1 MNKHQDRLPLRVP
14 ELGPSL
20 GKLVTGTGRVFGEFS
35 LDANR
40 CHLATRVM
48 EMAGEARRL
57 VANDERSAALGTLG
71 RNGWMTAW
79 EETVGAATAKLVDYL
94 TNHLDAEAAAVRMP
108 KRARQRVVIDE
119 TESRAIGA
127 RLGSAGADLIPF
139 LDQIEA
145 ESVTLQQATKFERDA
160 LESWQ
165 RAQTAAAR
173 SLEAAWLE
181 LEDRVDQEF
190 ATWRAVADEIA
201 RWRKPLWPVVVSG
214 VIGLLGAV
222 WGGALLGGFVAPPE
236 WMRGLWLSIRAL

>member
-1 MNKHQDRLPLRVP
+1 MNTQQAPLPLRVP

-20 GKLVTGTGRVFGEFS
+20 GKLVTGTGRVFREFS

-40 CHLATRVM
+40 CDLATRVM

-57 VANDERSAALGTLG
+57 AANDERSAALGTLG

-79 EETVGAATAKLVDYL
+79 EETVGAATAKLVNYL
-94 TNHLDAEAAAVRMP
+94 TIHLDAEAVAVGMP
-108 KRARQRVVIDE
+108 KRDRQRVLIDE
-119 TESRAIGA
+119 TESRALGV

-145 ESVTLQQATKFERDA
+145 EGVTLQEATRSERDA

-201 RWRKPLWPVVVSG
+201 RWRKPLWPVVVTG
-214 VIGLLGAV
+214 IIGLLGAV
-222 WGGALLGGFVAPPE
+222 WGGALLGGFVAPPD
-236 WMRGLWLSIRAL
+236 WLRGLWRSIRAL